1 VLPFLPRNVKRIA
14 VLRNTFL
21 LTALL
26 AALHGGFGAAACAA
40 DYPSRPVR
48 LVVAFP
54 PGGNVDVFARLLARQ
69 VESQIGQQIVV
80 DNRAGGANGIV
91 GYDIVAKAPP
101 DGYTLL
107 SAAFAF
113 VVNPALYDKLP
124 YDTEK
129 DFVPITN
136 FVLGLGY
143 VLTVNAGVP
152 AQSVRELIALAKGR
166 SEPLR
171 YSSAGIGNGQHL
183 AAELFRLKAG
193 IPLLHV
199 PYKGGGPALNAVISG
214 ETQISFPSPIPV
226 APHVKSGRVRALG
239 FTGDTRVSLLPDVPT
254 IAEAGLPGFKF
265 DAGWHA
271 WFAPARTPPAIVNRV
286 YAEIRKA
293 LEDPKLREV
302 FIAGGY
308 EPKGDPPVEF
318 QKTFRADIRHY
329 AEIVKA
335 ANIKA
340 Q

>member
-1 VLPFLPRNVKRIA
+1 MRIFPA
-14 VLRNTFL
+14 VAGWL
-21 LTALL
+21 LTVAGMSGL
-26 AALHGGFGAAACAA
+26 AAAAQTP
-40 DYPSRPVR
+40 DYPNRPIR

-69 VESQIGQQIVV
+69 VEAQLGQQIVV
-80 DNRAGGANGIV
+80 DNRAGGANGMV
-91 GYDIVAKAPP
+91 GYDIVAKAPA

-143 VLTVNAGVP
+143 VLTVNGGVP
-152 AQSVRELIALAKGR
+152 AQSVRELIALAKSRG
-166 SEPLR
+166 EPFR

-199 PYKGGGPALNAVISG
+199 PYKGGGPALTAVVSG
-214 ETQISFPSPIPV
+214 ETQLSFPSPIPV

-239 FTGDTRVSLLPDVPT
+239 FTGDTRVSLLPDTPT

-271 WFAPARTPPAIVNRV
+271 WFAPARTPPAIINRV
-286 YAEIRKA
+286 YAEVKKA
-293 LEDPKLREV
+293 LEAPKLRET
-302 FIAGGY
+302 FMAGGY
-308 EPKGDPPVEF
+308 EPKGNTPAEF
-318 QKTFRADIRHY
+318 QKTFRADIKHY
-329 AEIVKA
+329 AAIVKA
-335 ANIKA
+335 AKIEA

>member
-1 VLPFLPRNVKRIA
+1 MRIFPA
-14 VLRNTFL
+14 VAGWL
-21 LTALL
+21 LTVAGMSGL
-26 AALHGGFGAAACAA
+26 AAAAQTP
-40 DYPSRPVR
+40 DYPNRPIR

-69 VESQIGQQIVV
+69 VEAQLGQQIVV

-91 GYDIVAKAPP
+91 GYDIVAKAPA

-143 VLTVNAGVP
+143 VLTVNGGVP
-152 AQSVRELIALAKGR
+152 AQSVRELIALAKSRG
-166 SEPLR
+166 EPFR

-199 PYKGGGPALNAVISG
+199 PYKGGGPALTAVVSG
-214 ETQISFPSPIPV
+214 ETQLSFPSPIPV

-239 FTGDTRVSLLPDVPT
+239 FTGDTRVSLLPDTPT

-271 WFAPARTPPAIVNRV
+271 WFAPARTPPAIINRV
-286 YAEIRKA
+286 YAEVKKA
-293 LEDPKLREV
+293 LEAPKLRET
-302 FIAGGY
+302 FMAGGY
-308 EPKGDPPVEF
+308 EPKGNTPAVF
-318 QKTFRADIRHY
+318 QKTFRADIKHY

-335 ANIKA
+335 AKIEA

>member
-1 VLPFLPRNVKRIA
+1 MARHLQYI
-14 VLRNTFL
+14 T
-21 LTALL
+21 TALVATL
-26 AALHGGFGAAACAA
+26 TCASLSCRAASAPAAGWP
-40 DYPSRPVR
+40 DRPVR

-91 GYDIVAKAPP
+91 GYDIVAKAPA

-124 YDTEK
+124 YDTDR

-143 VLTVNAGVP
+143 VLTVNGGLP
-152 AQSVRELIALAKGR
+152 AQSVRELIALAKTQR
-166 SEPLR
+166 LS

-199 PYKGGGPALNAVISG
+199 PYKGGGPALAAVAGG
-214 ETQISFPSPIPV
+214 ETQLSFPSPIPV

-239 FTGDTRVSLLPDVPT
+239 FTGNVRVSSLPEVPT
-254 IAEAGLPGFKF
+254 IAEAGLPGFHF

-271 WFAPARTPPAIVNRV
+271 WFAPARTPQAIVNRI
-286 YAEIRKA
+286 YAEVKKA
-293 LEDPKLREV
+293 LDAPKLREA
-302 FIAGGY
+302 FETGGY
-308 EPKGDPPVEF
+308 EPKGDAPADF
-318 QKTFRADIRHY
+318 QKTFRADIKRY
-329 AEIVKA
+329 AELVKA
-335 ANIKA
+335 AKIEA

>member
-1 VLPFLPRNVKRIA
+1 MPTIMRQYRATAGWLFAIVAALPA
-14 VLRNTFL
+14 V
-21 LTALL
+21 AL
-26 AALHGGFGAAACAA
+26 AAQNAAS
-40 DYPSRPVR
+40 DYPKRPVR

-54 PGGNVDVFARLLARQ
+54 PGGNVDVFARLLARE
-69 VESQIGQQIVV
+69 VEPRLGQQIVV

-113 VVNPALYDKLP
+113 VVNPALYGKLP

-129 DFVPITN
+129 DFAPITN

-143 VLTVNAGVP
+143 VLTVHGGVP
-152 AQSVRELIALAKGR
+152 AQSVRELIALAKTQR
-166 SEPLR
+166 LS

-183 AAELFRLKAG
+183 AAELFRMKAG

-199 PYKGGGPALNAVISG
+199 PYKGGGPALSAVAAG

-226 APHVKSGRVRALG
+226 APHVKAGRVRALG
-239 FTGDTRVSLLPDVPT
+239 FTGNVRVSSLPEVPT
-254 IAEAGLPGFKF
+254 IAEAGLAGFHF

-271 WFAPARTPPAIVNRV
+271 WFAPARTPPAVINRL
-286 YAEIRKA
+286 YREIRAA
-293 LEDPKLREV
+293 LAQPKLREA
-302 FIAGGY
+302 FTAGGY
-308 EPKGDPPVEF
+308 EPQGDPPETF
-318 QKTFRADIRHY
+318 RKTFRADIVKY
-329 AEIVKA
+329 AELVKA
-335 ANIKA
+335 AKIEA

>member
-1 VLPFLPRNVKRIA
+1 MLC
-14 VLRNTFL
+14 
-21 LTALL
+21 
-26 AALHGGFGAAACAA
+26 AAAAPLLAA
-40 DYPSRPVR
+40 DYPNRPIR

-54 PGGNVDVFARLLARQ
+54 PGGNVDVFARLMARQ
-69 VESQIGQQIVV
+69 VETQLGQQIVV

-91 GYDIVAKAPP
+91 GYDTVAKAPP

-113 VVNPALYDKLP
+113 VVNPALYGKLP
-124 YDTEK
+124 YDTDR

-143 VLTVNAGVP
+143 VLTVNGGVP
-152 AQSVRELIALAKGR
+152 AHSVRELIALAKTQ
-166 SEPLR
+166 PLS

-193 IPLLHV
+193 IALLHV
-199 PYKGGGPALNAVISG
+199 PYKGGGPALNAVVSG
-214 ETQISFPSPIPV
+214 ETQLSFPSPIPV
-226 APHVKSGRVRALG
+226 APHVRSGRVRALG
-239 FTGDTRVSLLPDVPT
+239 FTGDTRVSLLPEVPT

-271 WFAPARTPPAIVNRV
+271 WFAPARTPPAIINRL
-286 YAEIRKA
+286 YAEIKRA
-293 LEDPKLREV
+293 LDDPTLRES

-308 EPKGDPPVEF
+308 EPRGDTPAEF
-318 QKTFRADIRHY
+318 GRTFRTDIKRY
-329 AEIVKA
+329 AELVKA
-335 ANIKA
+335 ARIEA

>member
-1 VLPFLPRNVKRIA
+1 MSVFTSFNMRLIALVCALCVVLVLPQA
-14 VLRNTFL
+14 H
-21 LTALL
+21 
-26 AALHGGFGAAACAA
+26 AAQSGS
-40 DYPSRPVR
+40 DYPNRPVR

-69 VESQIGQQIVV
+69 VETQIGQQIVV

-113 VVNPALYDKLP
+113 VVNPALYGKLP

-129 DFVPITN
+129 DFTPITN

-143 VLTVNAGVP
+143 VLTVNGGVP
-152 AQSVRELIALAKGR
+152 AQSVRELIALAKTQR
-166 SEPLR
+166 LS

-183 AAELFRLKAG
+183 SAELFRMKAG

-199 PYKGGGPALNAVISG
+199 PYKGGGPALNAVVSG

-226 APHVKSGRVRALG
+226 APHVKAGRVRALG
-239 FTGDTRVSLLPDVPT
+239 FTGNVRVSSLPEVPT
-254 IAEAGLPGFKF
+254 IAEAGLPGFHF

-271 WFAPARTPPAIVNRV
+271 LFAPAGTPAPVVERLYREV
-286 YAEIRKA
+286 KKA
-293 LEDPKLREV
+293 LEAPKLREA
-302 FIAGGY
+302 FITGGY
-308 EPKGDPPVEF
+308 EPQGDPPAEF
-318 QKTFRADIRHY
+318 RKIFRADIRRY
-329 AEIVKA
+329 AELVRA
-335 ANIKA
+335 AKIEA

>member
-1 VLPFLPRNVKRIA
+1 MRHSFFAGLSVL
-14 VLRNTFL
+14 VLC
-21 LTALL
+21 
-26 AALHGGFGAAACAA
+26 GAAVSCVAA
-40 DYPSRPVR
+40 DYPNRPIR

-54 PGGNVDVFARLLARQ
+54 PGGNVDVFARLMARQ
-69 VESQIGQQIVV
+69 VETQIGQQIVV

-113 VVNPALYDKLP
+113 VVNPALYGKLP

-143 VLTVNAGVP
+143 VLTVNGGLP
-152 AQSVRELIALAKGR
+152 AHSVRELIALAKTQ
-166 SEPLR
+166 PLS

-199 PYKGGGPALNAVISG
+199 PYKGGGPALAAVASG
-214 ETQISFPSPIPV
+214 ETQLSFPSPIPV

-239 FTGDTRVSLLPDVPT
+239 FTGDTRVSSLPDVPT

-271 WFAPARTPPAIVNRV
+271 WFAPARTPPAIINRV
-286 YAEIRKA
+286 YAEIKRA
-293 LEDPKLREV
+293 LDDPKLREAFV
-302 FIAGGY
+302 TGGY
-308 EPKGDPPVEF
+308 EPKGDTPVEF
-318 QKTFRADIRHY
+318 QKTFRTDIKRY

-335 ANIKA
+335 AKIEA

>member
-1 VLPFLPRNVKRIA
+1 MLC
-14 VLRNTFL
+14 
-21 LTALL
+21 
-26 AALHGGFGAAACAA
+26 AAAAPLLAA
-40 DYPSRPVR
+40 DYPNRPIR

-54 PGGNVDVFARLLARQ
+54 PGGNVDVFARLMARQ
-69 VESQIGQQIVV
+69 VETQLGQQIVV

-91 GYDIVAKAPP
+91 GYDTVAKAPP

-113 VVNPALYDKLP
+113 VVNPALYGKLP
-124 YDTEK
+124 YDTDR

-143 VLTVNAGVP
+143 VLTVNGGLP
-152 AQSVRELIALAKGR
+152 AHSVRELIALAKTQ
-166 SEPLR
+166 PLS

-199 PYKGGGPALNAVISG
+199 PYKGGGPALNAVVSG
-214 ETQISFPSPIPV
+214 ETQLSFPSPIPV
-226 APHVKSGRVRALG
+226 APHVRSGRVRALG
-239 FTGDTRVSLLPDVPT
+239 FTGDTRVSLLPEVPT

-271 WFAPARTPPAIVNRV
+271 WFAPARTPPAIINRL
-286 YAEIRKA
+286 YAEIKRA
-293 LEDPKLREV
+293 LDDPTLRES

-308 EPKGDPPVEF
+308 EPRGDTPAEF
-318 QKTFRADIRHY
+318 GRTFRTDIKRY
-329 AEIVKA
+329 AELVKA
-335 ANIKA
+335 ARIEA

>member
-1 VLPFLPRNVKRIA
+1 MT
-14 VLRNTFL
+14 LRFRL
-21 LTALL
+21 LVSSFAACSALL
-26 AALHGGFGAAACAA
+26 CGGSGLAQGAE
-40 DYPSRPVR
+40 YPNRPIR

-143 VLTVNAGVP
+143 VMTVHAGVP
-152 AQSVRELIALAKGR
+152 AQSVRELIALAKSR
-166 SEPLR
+166 NEPIR

-199 PYKGGGPALNAVISG
+199 PYKGGGPALNAVVSG
-214 ETQISFPSPIPV
+214 ETQLSFPSPIPV

-239 FTGDTRVSLLPDVPT
+239 FTGDTRVSSLPDVPT

-271 WFAPARTPPAIVNRV
+271 WFAPARTSPAIINRV
-286 YAEIRKA
+286 YAEVKKA
-293 LEDPKLREV
+293 LADPKLRDA
-302 FIAGGY
+302 FITGGY
-308 EPKGDPPVEF
+308 EPKGDTPVEF

-335 ANIKA
+335 AKIEA

>member
-1 VLPFLPRNVKRIA
+1 MSVFTSFNMRLIALVCALCVVLLLPQA
-14 VLRNTFL
+14 H
-21 LTALL
+21 
-26 AALHGGFGAAACAA
+26 AAQSGS
-40 DYPSRPVR
+40 DYPNRPVR

-69 VESQIGQQIVV
+69 VETQIGQQIVV

-113 VVNPALYDKLP
+113 VVNPALYGKLP

-129 DFVPITN
+129 DFTPITN

-143 VLTVNAGVP
+143 VLTVNGGVP
-152 AQSVRELIALAKGR
+152 AQSVRELIALAKTQR
-166 SEPLR
+166 LS

-183 AAELFRLKAG
+183 SAELFRMKAG

-199 PYKGGGPALNAVISG
+199 PYKGGGPALNAVVSG

-226 APHVKSGRVRALG
+226 APHVKAGRVRALG
-239 FTGDTRVSLLPDVPT
+239 FTGSVRVSSLPEVPT
-254 IAEAGLPGFKF
+254 IAEAGLPGFHF

-271 WFAPARTPPAIVNRV
+271 LFAPAGTPAPVVERLYREV
-286 YAEIRKA
+286 KKA
-293 LEDPKLREV
+293 LEAPKLREA
-302 FIAGGY
+302 FITGGY
-308 EPKGDPPVEF
+308 EPQGDPPAEF
-318 QKTFRADIRHY
+318 RKIFRADIRRY
-329 AEIVKA
+329 AELVRA
-335 ANIKA
+335 AKIEA

>member
-1 VLPFLPRNVKRIA
+1 MHAGIG
-14 VLRNTFL
+14 T
-21 LTALL
+21 L
-26 AALHGGFGAAACAA
+26 AYAA
-40 DYPSRPVR
+40 DYPNRPVR
-48 LVVAFP
+48 LIVAFP

-113 VVNPALYDKLP
+113 VVNPALYDNLP

-143 VLTVNAGVP
+143 VMTVNAGVP
-152 AQSVRELIALAKGR
+152 AQSVRELLALAKSR

-199 PYKGGGPALNAVISG
+199 PYKGGGPALTAVVSG
-214 ETQISFPSPIPV
+214 ETQLSFPSPIPV

-239 FTGDTRVSLLPDVPT
+239 FTGSTRVSSLPEVPT
-254 IAEAGLPGFKF
+254 IAEAGLPGFHF

-286 YAEIRKA
+286 YAEITKA
-293 LEDPKLREV
+293 LQEPKLREA

-308 EPKGDPPVEF
+308 EPKGDTPVEF
-318 QKTFRADIRHY
+318 KKIVHSDIKKY
-329 AEIVKA
+329 AEIVKSA
-335 ANIKA
+335 KIVA

>member
-1 VLPFLPRNVKRIA
+1 MRIFPA
-14 VLRNTFL
+14 VAGWL
-21 LTALL
+21 LTVAGMSGL
-26 AALHGGFGAAACAA
+26 AAAAQTP
-40 DYPSRPVR
+40 DYPNRPIR

-69 VESQIGQQIVV
+69 VEAQLGQQIVV

-91 GYDIVAKAPP
+91 GYDIVAKAPA

-143 VLTVNAGVP
+143 VLTVNGGVP
-152 AQSVRELIALAKGR
+152 AQSVRELIALAKSRG
-166 SEPLR
+166 EPFR

-199 PYKGGGPALNAVISG
+199 PYKGGGPALTAVVSG
-214 ETQISFPSPIPV
+214 ETQLSFPSPIPV

-239 FTGDTRVSLLPDVPT
+239 FTGDTRVSLLPDTPT

-271 WFAPARTPPAIVNRV
+271 WFAPARTPPAIINRV
-286 YAEIRKA
+286 YAEVKKA
-293 LEDPKLREV
+293 LEAPKLRETFV
-302 FIAGGY
+302 AGGY
-308 EPKGDPPVEF
+308 EPKGNTPAEF
-318 QKTFRADIRHY
+318 QKTFRADIKHY

-335 ANIKA
+335 AKIEA

>member
-1 VLPFLPRNVKRIA
+1 MPTIMRQYRAAAGWLFAIIA
-14 VLRNTFL
+14 VLP
-21 LTALL
+21 AVAL
-26 AALHGGFGAAACAA
+26 AAQDAAS
-40 DYPSRPVR
+40 DYPRRPVR

-54 PGGNVDVFARLLARQ
+54 PGGNVDVFARLLARE
-69 VESQIGQQIVV
+69 VEPRLGQQIVV

-113 VVNPALYDKLP
+113 VVNPALYGKLP

-129 DFVPITN
+129 DFAPITN

-143 VLTVNAGVP
+143 VLTVHGGVP
-152 AQSVRELIALAKGR
+152 AQSVRELIALAKTQR
-166 SEPLR
+166 LS

-183 AAELFRLKAG
+183 AAELFRMKAG

-199 PYKGGGPALNAVISG
+199 PYKGGGPALSAVAAG

-226 APHVKSGRVRALG
+226 APHVKAGRVRALG
-239 FTGDTRVSLLPDVPT
+239 FTGNVRVSSLPEVPT
-254 IAEAGLPGFKF
+254 IAEAGLAGFHF

-271 WFAPARTPPAIVNRV
+271 WFAPARTPPAVINRL
-286 YAEIRKA
+286 YREIRAA
-293 LEDPKLREV
+293 LAQPKLREA
-302 FIAGGY
+302 FTAGGY
-308 EPKGDPPVEF
+308 EPQGDPPETF
-318 QKTFRADIRHY
+318 RKTFRADIVKY
-329 AEIVKA
+329 AELVKA
-335 ANIKA
+335 AKIEA

>member
-1 VLPFLPRNVKRIA
+1 MRFVDMA
-14 VLRNTFL
+14 TGC
-21 LTALL
+21 LL
-26 AALHGGFGAAACAA
+26 AAFLGSTGFAAGAA
-40 DYPSRPVR
+40 DYPDRPIR
-48 LVVAFP
+48 LIVAFP

-69 VESQIGQQIVV
+69 VETQIGQQIVV

-91 GYDIVAKAPP
+91 GYDIVAKAPA

-129 DFVPITN
+129 DFTPITN

-143 VLTVNAGVP
+143 VLTVNGGVP
-152 AQSVRELIALAKGR
+152 AQSVRELIALAKNAN
-166 SEPLR
+166 EPLR
-171 YSSAGIGNGQHL
+171 YSSAGISNGQHL

-199 PYKGGGPALNAVISG
+199 PYKGGGPALTAVVSG
-214 ETQISFPSPIPV
+214 ETQLSFPSPIPV

-239 FTGDTRVSLLPDVPT
+239 FTGGTRVSLLPDVPT
-254 IAEAGLPGFKF
+254 IAEAGLPGFIF

-286 YAEIRKA
+286 YAEVKKA
-293 LEDPKLREV
+293 LEAPKLREA

-308 EPKGDPPVEF
+308 EPKGDTPAEF
-318 QKTFRADIRHY
+318 QKSFRTDIRRY
-329 AEIVKA
+329 AAIVKA
-335 ANIKA
+335 AKITA
-340 Q
+340 E

>member
-1 VLPFLPRNVKRIA
+1 MLCGS
-14 VLRNTFL
+14 
-21 LTALL
+21 ALS
-26 AALHGGFGAAACAA
+26 CVAA
-40 DYPSRPVR
+40 DYPNRPIR

-54 PGGNVDVFARLLARQ
+54 PGGNVDVFARLMARQ
-69 VESQIGQQIVV
+69 VETQVGQQIVV

-113 VVNPALYDKLP
+113 VVNPALYGKLP

-143 VLTVNAGVP
+143 VLTVNGGLP
-152 AQSVRELIALAKGR
+152 AHSVRELIALAKTQ
-166 SEPLR
+166 PLS

-199 PYKGGGPALNAVISG
+199 PYKGGGPALAAVASG
-214 ETQISFPSPIPV
+214 ETQLSFPSPIPV

-239 FTGDTRVSLLPDVPT
+239 FTGDTRVSSLPDVPT

-271 WFAPARTPPAIVNRV
+271 WFAPAHTPQAIINRV
-286 YAEIRKA
+286 YAEIKRA
-293 LEDPKLREV
+293 LDDPKLREAFV
-302 FIAGGY
+302 TGGY
-308 EPKGDPPVEF
+308 EPKGDTPVEF
-318 QKTFRADIRHY
+318 QKTFRTDIKRY

-335 ANIKA
+335 AKIEA

>member
-1 VLPFLPRNVKRIA
+1 MRAFQWMAGLASLALATTASAA
-14 VLRNTFL
+14 VPK
-21 LTALL
+21 
-26 AALHGGFGAAACAA
+26 AA
-40 DYPSRPVR
+40 DYPDRPIR

-54 PGGNVDVFARLLARQ
+54 PGGNVDVFARMLARQ
-69 VESQIGQQIVV
+69 VELQIGQQIVV

-91 GYDIVAKAPP
+91 GYDIVAKAPA

-113 VVNPALYDKLP
+113 VVNPALYGKLP
-124 YDTEK
+124 YDTDK

-143 VLTVNAGVP
+143 VMTVHGAVP
-152 AQSVRELIALAKGR
+152 AQSVRELIALAKSR
-166 SEPLR
+166 NEPLR

-183 AAELFRLKAG
+183 SAELFRLKAG

-199 PYKGGGPALNAVISG
+199 PYKGGGPALNALVSG
-214 ETQISFPSPIPV
+214 ETQLSFPSPIPV

-239 FTGDTRVSLLPDVPT
+239 FTGDTRVSSLPDVPT

-271 WFAPARTPPAIVNRV
+271 WFAPARTPPAIINRV
-286 YAEIRKA
+286 YAEIKKA
-293 LEDPKLREV
+293 LEVPKLREA
-302 FIAGGY
+302 FITGGY
-308 EPKGDPPVEF
+308 EPKGDTPAEF
-318 QKTFRADIRHY
+318 QKTFRSDIRHY

-335 ANIKA
+335 AKIEA

>member
-1 VLPFLPRNVKRIA
+1 MSVFTSFNMRLIALVCALCVVLVLPQA
-14 VLRNTFL
+14 H
-21 LTALL
+21 
-26 AALHGGFGAAACAA
+26 AAQSGS
-40 DYPSRPVR
+40 DYPNRPVR

-69 VESQIGQQIVV
+69 VETQIGQQIVV

-113 VVNPALYDKLP
+113 VVNPALYGKLP

-129 DFVPITN
+129 DFTPITN

-143 VLTVNAGVP
+143 VLTVNGGVP
-152 AQSVRELIALAKGR
+152 AQSVRELIALAKTQR
-166 SEPLR
+166 LS

-183 AAELFRLKAG
+183 SAELFRMKAG
-193 IPLLHV
+193 IALLHV
-199 PYKGGGPALNAVISG
+199 PYKGGGPALNAVVSG

-226 APHVKSGRVRALG
+226 APHVKAGRVRALG
-239 FTGDTRVSLLPDVPT
+239 FTGSVRVSSLPEVPT
-254 IAEAGLPGFKF
+254 IAEAGLPGFHF

-271 WFAPARTPPAIVNRV
+271 LFAPAGTPAPVVERLYREV
-286 YAEIRKA
+286 KKA
-293 LEDPKLREV
+293 LEAPKLREA
-302 FIAGGY
+302 FITGGY
-308 EPKGDPPVEF
+308 EPQGDPPAEF
-318 QKTFRADIRHY
+318 RKIFRADIRRY
-329 AEIVKA
+329 AELVRA
-335 ANIKA
+335 AKIEA

>member
-1 VLPFLPRNVKRIA
+1 MARHLQY
-14 VLRNTFL
+14 
-21 LTALL
+21 LTTAMLALL
-26 AALHGGFGAAACAA
+26 ACVSQSCGAASSAA
-40 DYPSRPVR
+40 GWPDRPVR

-91 GYDIVAKAPP
+91 GYDIVAKAPA

-124 YDTEK
+124 YDTDR

-143 VLTVNAGVP
+143 VLTVNGGLP
-152 AQSVRELIALAKGR
+152 AQSVRELIALAKSQR
-166 SEPLR
+166 LS

-199 PYKGGGPALNAVISG
+199 PYKGGGPALAAVASG
-214 ETQISFPSPIPV
+214 ETQLSFPSPIPV

-239 FTGDTRVSLLPDVPT
+239 FTGSVRVSSLPDVPT
-254 IAEAGLPGFKF
+254 IAEAGLPGFHF

-271 WFAPARTPPAIVNRV
+271 WFAPARTPPALVNRI
-286 YAEIRKA
+286 YAEVKKA
-293 LEDPKLREV
+293 LDAPKLREA
-302 FIAGGY
+302 FDTGGY
-308 EPKGDPPVEF
+308 EPKGDPPAEF
-318 QKTFRADIRHY
+318 QKTFRADIKRY
-329 AEIVKA
+329 AVLVKA
-335 ANIKA
+335 AKIEA

>member
-1 VLPFLPRNVKRIA
+1 MIQ
-14 VLRNTFL
+14 
-21 LTALL
+21 TAGKPIGRCFRLL
-26 AALHGGFGAAACAA
+26 ATCSVFCIALSLWTGTVHAAAAG
-40 DYPSRPVR
+40 YPDRPVR
-48 LVVAFP
+48 LIVAFP

-143 VLTVNAGVP
+143 VMTVNGGVP
-152 AQSVRELIALAKGR
+152 AQSVRELIALAKSKG
-166 SEPLR
+166 EPIR

-199 PYKGGGPALNAVISG
+199 PYKGGGPALNAVVSG
-214 ETQISFPSPIPV
+214 ETQLSFPSPIPV

-239 FTGDTRVSLLPDVPT
+239 FTGDTRVSMLPDVPT

-271 WFAPARTPPAIVNRV
+271 WFAPARTPPAVIDRV
-286 YAEIRKA
+286 YREVKKA
-293 LEDPKLREV
+293 LDAPKLREA

-308 EPKGDPPVEF
+308 EPKGDTPQEF
-318 QKTFRADIRHY
+318 QKIFRADIRHY

-335 ANIKA
+335 AKITA
-340 Q
+340 E